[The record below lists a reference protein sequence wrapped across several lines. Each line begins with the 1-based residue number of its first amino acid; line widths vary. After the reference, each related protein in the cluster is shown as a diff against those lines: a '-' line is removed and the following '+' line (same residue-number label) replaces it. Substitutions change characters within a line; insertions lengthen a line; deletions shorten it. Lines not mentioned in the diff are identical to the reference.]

1 MHLLIEGGRRL
12 SGTISIEGAKN
23 AVLPACAASLL
34 TDDPV
39 VIHRAPPLRD
49 VRTIL
54 AVIEELGKD
63 VLYETGTITIFSTGT
78 LIPRASKEYVE
89 RMRASFLVLG
99 PLLARLGRAE
109 VPLPGGCT
117 IGPRP
122 VDYHLQGLREF
133 GAEVREERDRV
144 FITAEK
150 LQGMRFRL
158 PYPSVGAT
166 EQLLMAASLADG
178 ITTIENPSREPE
190 VLDLVAL
197 LKKMGARIE
206 DANGAFV
213 IEGVSVLRGA
223 EHAVIPDR
231 LEAGTYLI
239 AGAITGGEVEADG
252 AREEHLTALIA
263 ALESAGATVET
274 GNGRIRVKAGGGI
287 RPLDVETAPFPGF
300 PTDLQPPLVAL
311 LSLAE
316 GVSTVRETVFPTRFS
331 YVGELAR
338 MGARISVS
346 KSTATIT
353 GVNRLNGALLTAP
366 DIRAG
371 AALVLAALAARG
383 ESRIEGLEQ
392 IDRGYADLEKKL
404 TSLGAEIVRR
414 KEK

>member
-1 MHLLIEGGRRL
+1 MHLLIEGGKKL
-12 SGTISIEGAKN
+12 SGTVSIEGAKN

-34 TDDPV
+34 TDDSI

-54 AVIEELGKD
+54 AVIEALGKD
-63 VLYETGTITIFSTGT
+63 VRYDSGTITIRSTGS

-122 VDYHLQGLREF
+122 VDYHLQGLRAF
-133 GAEVREERDRV
+133 GAEVREERDAV
-144 FITAEK
+144 VITAEK
-150 LQGMRFRL
+150 LRGMRFRL

-178 ITTIENPSREPE
+178 TTTIENPSREPE
-190 VLDLVAL
+190 VLDLVDL
-197 LKKMGARIE
+197 LKKMGARIA
-206 DANGAFV
+206 DADGAFV
-213 IEGVSVLRGA
+213 IDGVSALRGA

-239 AGAITGGEVEADG
+239 AGAITGGEVEVDG
-252 AREEHLTALIA
+252 ARSEHLTALIA
-263 ALESAGATVET
+263 ALEGAGVAVEEVT
-274 GNGRIRVKAGGGI
+274 GGIKVKASGGI
-287 RPLDVETAPFPGF
+287 RPLTVETAPFPGF
-300 PTDLQPPLVAL
+300 PTDLQPPLVAF

-316 GVSTVRETVFPTRFS
+316 GESTVRDTVFPTRFG
-331 YVGELAR
+331 YIGELVR
-338 MGARISVS
+338 MGATISLTGN
-346 KSTATIT
+346 TATIT
-353 GVNRLNGALLTAP
+353 GVERLHGASLTAP

-383 ESRIEGLEQ
+383 ASRIAGLEQ
-392 IDRGYADLEKKL
+392 LDRGYADLEKKL

-414 KEK
+414 NQE

>member
-1 MHLLIEGGRRL
+1 MHLLIEGGKKL
-12 SGTISIEGAKN
+12 SGTVSIEGAKN

-39 VIHRAPPLRD
+39 IIHRAPPLRD

-63 VLYETGTITIFSTGT
+63 VRYQAGTITILSTGT
-78 LIPRASKEYVE
+78 LIPRASREHVE

-122 VDYHLQGLREF
+122 VDYHLQGLRAF
-133 GAEVREERDRV
+133 GVEVREERNEV
-144 FITAEK
+144 IITGEK
-150 LQGMRFRL
+150 LRGMRFRL

-178 ITTIENPSREPE
+178 ITTIANPSREPE

-197 LKKMGARIE
+197 LKKMGARIA
-206 DANGAFV
+206 DVDGAFV
-213 IEGVSVLRGA
+213 IEGVSALRGA

-239 AGAITGGEVEADG
+239 AGMITGGEVKVDG
-252 AREEHLTALIA
+252 ARDDHLTALIT
-263 ALESAGATVET
+263 ALNRAGATVET
-274 GNGRIRVKAGGGI
+274 GNGWIKVKAEDRI
-287 RPLDVETAPFPGF
+287 HPLAVETAPFPGF

-316 GVSTVRETVFPTRFS
+316 GVSTVRDTVFPTRFS
-331 YVGELAR
+331 YIGELAR

-346 KSTATIT
+346 NSIATIT
-353 GVNRLNGALLTAP
+353 GVKRLNGALLTAP

-371 AALVLAALAARG
+371 AALVLAALAANG
-383 ESRIEGLEQ
+383 QSSIEGLEQ
-392 IDRGYADLEKKL
+392 LDRGYANLEKKL
-404 TSLGAEIVRR
+404 TSLGAEIVRQ